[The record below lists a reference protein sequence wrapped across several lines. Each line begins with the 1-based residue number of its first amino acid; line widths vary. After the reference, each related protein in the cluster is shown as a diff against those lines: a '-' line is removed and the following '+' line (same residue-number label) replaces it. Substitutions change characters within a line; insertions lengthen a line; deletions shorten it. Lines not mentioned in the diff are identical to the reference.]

1 MENNS
6 PQKLTSKI
14 NEVEVK
20 EKTKMGEITFTEGE
34 MRFMKRMLEN
44 IEESQNGKKVEGS
57 EAMRLI
63 NMRERFEF
71 GLRNVK

>member
-6 PQKLTSKI
+6 PQTLTSKI